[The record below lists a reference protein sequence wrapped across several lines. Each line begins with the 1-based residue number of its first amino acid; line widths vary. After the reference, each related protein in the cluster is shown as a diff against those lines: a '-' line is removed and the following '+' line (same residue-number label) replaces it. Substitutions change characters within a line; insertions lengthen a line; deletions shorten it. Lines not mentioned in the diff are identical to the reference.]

1 MSGRLALGA
10 AVVTAAVLLAG
21 CASSPTVTPV
31 LVVTATAT
39 PAPTPS
45 PTLEIS
51 AGRLLV
57 EVGQGTFVVDVA
69 DDATERAVGLSGRD
83 RLDDGE
89 GMWFDL
95 GVERKVGFWMRGM
108 LIPLDM
114 IWVDAGLEVVAVSA
128 DVPVPAPGTEAG
140 ELALYGPDVPV
151 SYVLEIN
158 AGLASE
164 LGIEPG
170 MRVTITGP

>member
-1 MSGRLALGA
+1 M
-10 AVVTAAVLLAG
+10 VTAAALLAG
-21 CASSPTVTPV
+21 CASSPTATPV
-31 LVVTATAT
+31 LVATAASMS
-39 PAPTPS
+39 APTPS

-57 EVGQGTFVVDVA
+57 EVGRGTFVVDVA
-69 DDATERAVGLSGRD
+69 DDTAERAVGLSGRD
-83 RLDDGE
+83 RLADGE

-95 GVERKVGFWMRGM
+95 GVEREVGFWMRGM

-114 IWVDAGLEVVAVSA
+114 IWVDVGLEVVAVTA
-128 DVPVPAPGTEAG
+128 DVPVPAPGTAAS

-151 SYVLEIN
+151 RYVLEIN

-164 LGIEPG
+164 LGIESG
-170 MRVTITGP
+170 MRVTITGPKSLSE